1 MIRSRTVKFRTN
13 ATFNGEPVHENG
25 LAPDGTKLAGTGLP
39 AEDLSG
45 HERRGPELMD
55 RGSNGAGS
63 APVGR
68 SLSGAPLSPGS
79 EGSAR
84 GLGRAATPPG
94 RGLRGS
100 DELAEDVAG
109 GNRTL
114 ELLKQGLPMVQKLL
128 PLLEGNF
135 LAALSNLLTS
145 RQQSPA
151 KVDLAPIENQL
162 TEMQLLQH
170 DARGKIVEHQTAMR
184 RVEDQLEMVK
194 EATDRN
200 TLEQQELMED
210 LRAIGSKVNLFAA
223 MLLGL
228 LILSLAL
235 NFLLFMHIK
244 QVLP

>member
-1 MIRSRTVKFRTN
+1 MIRSRAVKFSTN
-13 ATFNGEPVHENG
+13 ATLNGEPVRKNG
-25 LAPDGTKLAGTGLP
+25 PAPNGTAFNGKGLPGEGLP
-39 AEDLSG
+39 AREPADSPLAG
-45 HERRGPELMD
+45 V
-55 RGSNGAGS
+55 GS

-68 SLSGAPLSPGS
+68 SLNGAPLPTGAGGS
-79 EGSAR
+79 FR
-84 GLGRAATPPG
+84 GPGRAATPPG
-94 RGLRGS
+94 RGLRGT
-100 DELAEDVAG
+100 DEAADDTASG
-109 GNRTL
+109 YRAL
-114 ELLKQGLPMVQKLL
+114 EVLKQGLPMVQKLL

-135 LAALSNLLTS
+135 LSAISNLLTP
-145 RQQSPA
+145 RPQSPA

-170 DARGKIVEHQTAMR
+170 DVRGKIVEHQTAMR

-200 TLEQQELMED
+200 TMEQQELMED

-235 NFLLFMHIK
+235 NFLLFMHIR

>member
-1 MIRSRTVKFRTN
+1 MIRSRTVKFSTN
-13 ATFNGEPVHENG
+13 ATLNGEPVHENG
-25 LAPDGTKLAGTGLP
+25 LAPNGTALPGMGLP
-39 AEDLSG
+39 GE
-45 HERRGPELMD
+45 ELPGRELTD
-55 RGSNGAGS
+55 RTLTGAGS

-68 SLSGAPLSPGS
+68 SLNGAPLSADTG
-79 EGSAR
+79 GRAR

-94 RGLRGS
+94 RGLRGT
-100 DELAEDVAG
+100 DEAADDAAG
-109 GNRTL
+109 GYRAL
-114 ELLKQGLPMVQKLL
+114 EVLKQGLPMVQKLL

-135 LAALSNLLTS
+135 LAAISNLLTP
-145 RQQSPA
+145 RPQSPQ

-170 DARGKIVEHQTAMR
+170 DVRGKIVEHQTAMR

-200 TLEQQELMED
+200 TMEQQELMED
-210 LRAIGSKVNLFAA
+210 LRAMGNKVNLFAA

-228 LILSLAL
+228 LVLSLAL